1 MKADLRTTKGLAASE
16 RLWGESFSGYS
27 PTEAFASVFFCAIIF
42 SAWFGGFRQ
51 GLLGVMVSALAFDY
65 FFLSPTHSLYLD
77 SSQLPRVIIFVVSAL
92 LMGFLTASQRSTT
105 ESLKRARDDLSANVQ
120 ELERTNE
127 ELRTENSERKLTQA
141 ALRRS
146 QAYLAEAQRL
156 SHTGSFGWRVATGE
170 IIWSEESFRIFQYE
184 RTTKPTVELILQR
197 THPGDAIFVKE
208 TIERAAQAGKDFD
221 FEHRL
226 LMPDGAV
233 KHVYVVGHAE
243 RCQSK
248 ELEYVGAVMNVTAAR
263 QSEEALRRS
272 EGYLADAQRLTGT
285 GSWAW
290 NVATRQGVYWS
301 QENYRLL
308 GFDPEGGYRQT
319 KRFTSAFIQRIGRG
333 YAERCFLKGRTKAPA
348 LTWISESFFPAER
361 LSTFIR

>member
-1 MKADLRTTKGLAASE
+1 MPMSKANWWTNPPSRVKYAVTLISVASAVIVAWM
-16 RLWGESFSGYS
+16 LWHFWHS
-27 PTEAFASVFFCAIIF
+27 EAFASVFFCAIIL

-51 GLLGVMVSALAFDY
+51 GLLGVTVSALAFDY
-65 FFLSPTHSLYLD
+65 FFLSPNHSFYLD
-77 SSQLPRVIIFVVSAL
+77 SSQLPRLIIFVVSAL
-92 LMGFLTASQRSTT
+92 IMGFLTASQRSTT
-105 ESLKRARDDLSANVQ
+105 ESLRRARDDLSTNVQ

-127 ELRTENSERKLTQA
+127 ELRTENSERKLTQI

-170 IIWSEESFRIFQYE
+170 LIWSEESFRIFQYE

-233 KHVYVVGHAE
+233 NNVYVVGH
-243 RCQSK
+243 
-248 ELEYVGAVMNVTAAR
+248 
-263 QSEEALRRS
+263 
-272 EGYLADAQRLTGT
+272 
-285 GSWAW
+285 
-290 NVATRQGVYWS
+290 
-301 QENYRLL
+301 
-308 GFDPEGGYRQT
+308 P
-319 KRFTSAFIQRIGRG
+319 
-333 YAERCFLKGRTKAPA
+333 
-348 LTWISESFFPAER
+348 
-361 LSTFIR
+361 

>member
-1 MKADLRTTKGLAASE
+1 MPMSKANWWTDPPSSVKYAVTLVSVASAVIVAWV
-16 RLWGESFSGYS
+16 LWHFWHS
-27 PTEAFASVFFCAIIF
+27 EAFASVFFCAIIF

-92 LMGFLTASQRSTT
+92 LMGFLPASQRSTT
-105 ESLKRARDDLSANVQ
+105 EPLKRARDDLSANVQ

-156 SHTGSFGWRVATGE
+156 SHTGSVGWKVATGE
-170 IIWSEESFRIFQYE
+170 IVWSEESFRIFQYDQ
-184 RTTKPTVELILQR
+184 TTKPTVELILQR
-197 THPGDAIFVKE
+197 VHPQDLALVEQI
-208 TIERAAQAGKDFD
+208 IERASRDGEDFD

-226 LMPDGAV
+226 LMPDGSV
-233 KHVYVVGHAE
+233 KYVHVVAHALSDE
-243 RCQSK
+243 SGSA
-248 ELEYVGAVMNVTAAR
+248 EFIGAVTDITERKRAG
-263 QSEEALRRS
+263 EALRRGES
-272 EGYLADAQRLTGT
+272 YLAQDQRITQS

-290 NVATRQGVYWS
+290 NVRTGARFWS
-301 QENYRLL
+301 QETFRIFGY
-308 GFDPEGGYRQT
+308 DPEEGKPTWSDILDRVHPEDRPAIVQ
-319 KRFTSAFIQRIGRG
+319 
-333 YAERCFLKGRTKAPA
+333 KAKMETT
-348 LTWISESFFPAER
+348 L
-361 LSTFIR
+361 